1 MAGKYQQLFR
11 ARRMFVAKIS
21 TPVMAD
27 LLNDLLADRILNER
41 EREWVFEEHLAR
53 ADRASCLIDMV
64 RRKGARASQEMITNL
79 QNIDPLLHNVL
90 FPTDKLVGQL
100 ETSDMVIIKCKIFC
114 LPFTCGMDSVIKMK
128 YSSFSTKRSTMK
140 AYPVMPKSNRTRV
153 ALLINV
159 RNFVNKKWI
168 RKGSEKDDAAMATL
182 LTALGYRVVRPETGE
197 PRKYTGEDIDKA
209 VKDFAQLPDLSQT
222 DSVIVVI
229 MSHGKKGAVYGSR
242 GKAVNPNEKDDLF
255 PIDNIFE
262 YLNAKNC
269 PALRDK
275 PKVIIINACRGGDS
289 LIFVIETNPGKCS
302 HRPADTDAL
311 EEDDIKVH
319 IEKDFI
325 AFLSCTPGNVS
336 WRHPFFGSPFI
347 QYLVEVFNT
356 FSHKDHLEELFTK
369 VINRFDQGP
378 TPAITQM
385 PVKDRCSLSKHFY
398 LFPGL

>member
-1 MAGKYQQLFR
+1 MLVDR
-11 ARRMFVAKIS
+11 IS
-21 TPVMAD
+21 TPVMAN
-27 LLNDLLADRILNER
+27 LLDHLLEDRILNER
-41 EREWVFEEHLAR
+41 ERDCVFEEHLAR

-64 RRKGARASQEMITNL
+64 RRKGARASQELITNL
-79 QNIDPLLHNVL
+79 KNFDPFLCNDL
-90 FPTDKLVGQL
+90 FPPVGQAEEQDPPISPVLILCDENFKTHIQRTDKLVGQL
-100 ETSDMVIIKCKIFC
+100 ETSDM
-114 LPFTCGMDSVIKMK
+114 
-128 YSSFSTKRSTMK
+128 

-168 RKGSEKDDAAMATL
+168 REGSEKDDAAMATL

-197 PRKYTGEDIDKA
+197 PMKYTGEDIDKA

-229 MSHGKKGAVYGSR
+229 MSHGIMGAVYGSR

-275 PKVIIINACRGGDS
+275 PKVIIIQACRGGDS
-289 LIFVIETNPGKCS
+289 LIFVIETNPGKCLS
-302 HRPADTDAL
+302 RSMKL
-311 EEDDIKVH
+311 IEDDIKVH

-325 AFLSCTPGNVS
+325 TFLSYTPGNVS
-336 WRHPFFGSPFI
+336 WRDPDFGSPFI

-356 FSHKDHLEELFTK
+356 FSHKDHLEKLFTK
-369 VINRFDQGP
+369 VMNRFKQGP
-378 TPAITQM
+378 TPTKRQM
-385 PVKDRCSLSKHFY
+385 PVKDRCSLSTHFY

>member
-1 MAGKYQQLFR
+1 MADQQLSR
-11 ARRMFVAKIS
+11 ARLMFVDRIS
-21 TPVMAD
+21 TPVMAN
-27 LLNDLLADRILNER
+27 LLDHLLADRILNER

-64 RRKGARASQEMITNL
+64 RRKGARASQELITNL
-79 QNIDPLLHNVL
+79 KNFDPFLCNDL
-90 FPTDKLVGQL
+90 FPPVGQAEEAAEEQDPPISPVLILCDENFKTHIQRTDKL
-100 ETSDMVIIKCKIFC
+100 
-114 LPFTCGMDSVIKMK
+114 
-128 YSSFSTKRSTMK
+128 

-168 RKGSEKDDAAMATL
+168 REGSEKDDAAMAAL

-197 PRKYTGEDIDKA
+197 PMKYTGEDIDKA

-222 DSVIVVI
+222 DSVFVVI
-229 MSHGKKGAVYGSR
+229 MSHGIMGAVYGSR

-275 PKVIIINACRGGDS
+275 PKVIIIQACRGGNDGS
-289 LIFVIETNPGKCS
+289 TAANKRDGAPAPTPGS

-319 IEKDFI
+319 IENEFI

-336 WRHPFFGSPFI
+336 WRDPDFGSPFI

-356 FSHKDHLEELFTK
+356 FSHKDHLEKLFTQ
-369 VINRFDQGP
+369 VMNRFKQGP
-378 TPAITQM
+378 TPTKRQM
-385 PVKDRCSLSKHFY
+385 PVKDRCSLSTHFY

>member
-1 MAGKYQQLFR
+1 MLVDR
-11 ARRMFVAKIS
+11 IS
-21 TPVMAD
+21 TPVMAN
-27 LLNDLLADRILNER
+27 LLDHLLDDRILNER
-41 EREWVFEEHLAR
+41 ERDCVFEEHLAR

-64 RRKGARASQEMITNL
+64 RRKGARASQELITNL
-79 QNIDPLLHNVL
+79 KNFDPFLCNDL
-90 FPTDKLVGQL
+90 FPPVGQAEEAASGSVWGSKL
-100 ETSDMVIIKCKIFC
+100 
-114 LPFTCGMDSVIKMK
+114 CGLRG
-128 YSSFSTKRSTMK
+128 FPR

-168 RKGSEKDDAAMATL
+168 REGSEKDDAAMATL

-197 PRKYTGEDIDKA
+197 PRKYTGED
-209 VKDFAQLPDLSQT
+209 FAQLPDLSQT

-242 GKAVNPNEKDDLF
+242 GKALNPNEKDDLF
-255 PIDNIFE
+255 PTDNIFE

-289 LIFVIETNPGKCS
+289 LIFVIETNPGKCL
-302 HRPADTDAL
+302 PADTDAL

-325 AFLSCTPGNVS
+325 AFLSCTAGNVS

-378 TPAITQM
+378 PPAIMQV

>member
-1 MAGKYQQLFR
+1 MADQQLFR

-64 RRKGARASQEMITNL
+64 RRKGASQELITNL
-79 QNIDPLLHNVL
+79 KNIDLLLHNVL
-90 FPTDKLVGQL
+90 FPPVGQADEQDPPISPVLILCDENFKTHIQRTDKLVGQL
-100 ETSDMVIIKCKIFC
+100 ETSDM
-114 LPFTCGMDSVIKMK
+114 
-128 YSSFSTKRSTMK
+128 

-168 RKGSEKDDAAMATL
+168 REGSEKDDAAMATL

-242 GKAVNPNEKDDLF
+242 GKALNPNEKDDLF
-255 PIDNIFE
+255 PTDNIFE

-289 LIFVIETNPGKCS
+289 LIFVIETNPGKCLS
-302 HRPADTDAL
+302 RSMKL
-311 EEDDIKVH
+311 IEDDIKVH

-325 AFLSCTPGNVS
+325 AFLSCTAGNVS

-378 TPAITQM
+378 PPAIMQV

>member
-1 MAGKYQQLFR
+1 
-11 ARRMFVAKIS
+11 MFVDRIS
-21 TPVMAD
+21 TPVMAN
-27 LLNDLLADRILNER
+27 LLDHLLADRILNER

-64 RRKGARASQEMITNL
+64 RRKGARASQELITNL
-79 QNIDPLLHNVL
+79 KNFDPFLCNDL
-90 FPTDKLVGQL
+90 FPPVGQAEEQDPPISPVLILCDENFKTHIQRTDKLVGQL
-100 ETSDMVIIKCKIFC
+100 ETSDM
-114 LPFTCGMDSVIKMK
+114 
-128 YSSFSTKRSTMK
+128 

-168 RKGSEKDDAAMATL
+168 REGSEKDDAAMAAL

-197 PRKYTGEDIDKA
+197 PMKYTGEDIDKA

-222 DSVIVVI
+222 DSVFVVI
-229 MSHGKKGAVYGSR
+229 MSHGIMGAVYGSR

-275 PKVIIINACRGGDS
+275 PKVIIIQACRGGDS
-289 LIFVIETNPGKCS
+289 LIFVIETNPGKCLS
-302 HRPADTDAL
+302 RSMKL
-311 EEDDIKVH
+311 IEDDIKVH
-319 IEKDFI
+319 IENEFI

-336 WRHPFFGSPFI
+336 WRDPDFGSPFI

-356 FSHKDHLEELFTK
+356 FSHKDHLEKLFTQ
-369 VINRFDQGP
+369 VMNRFKQGP
-378 TPAITQM
+378 TPTKRQM
-385 PVKDRCSLSKHFY
+385 PVKDRCSLSTHFY

>member
-1 MAGKYQQLFR
+1 MPHLFLSVAQR
-11 ARRMFVAKIS
+11 LFNVRRQFVDGVTA
-21 TPVMAD
+21 PVIKD
-27 LLNDLLADRILNER
+27 LLNDLLADGVLNER
-41 EREWVFEEHLAR
+41 ERDSVLEERRAR
-53 ADRASCLIDMV
+53 ADQAECLIDMV
-64 RRKGARASQEMITNL
+64 RKKGNEASQKL
-79 QNIDPLLHNVL
+79 IDHLKTRDSKLHPVL
-90 FPTDKLVGQL
+90 FPSAGG
-100 ETSDMVIIKCKIFC
+100 SR
-114 LPFTCGMDSVIKMK
+114 
-128 YSSFSTKRSTMK
+128 SFSVKFLVQK
-140 AYPVMPKSNRTRV
+140 EAYPVMPKSNRTRV

-168 RKGSEKDDAAMATL
+168 REGSEKDDAAMATL

-197 PRKYTGEDIDKA
+197 PMKYTGEDIDKA

-222 DSVIVVI
+222 DSVFVVI
-229 MSHGKKGAVYGSR
+229 MSHGIMGAVYGSR

-275 PKVIIINACRGGDS
+275 PKVIIIQACRGGNDGS
-289 LIFVIETNPGKCS
+289 TAANKRDGAPAPTPGS

-325 AFLSCTPGNVS
+325 TFLSYTPGNVS
-336 WRHPFFGSPFI
+336 WRDPDFGSPFI

-356 FSHKDHLEELFTK
+356 FSHKDHLEKLFTQ
-369 VINRFDQGP
+369 VMNRFKQGP
-378 TPAITQM
+378 TPTKRQM
-385 PVKDRCSLSKHFY
+385 PVKDRCSLSTHFY

>member
-1 MAGKYQQLFR
+1 MADQQLFR

-90 FPTDKLVGQL
+90 FPPVGQADEAAEEQDPPISPVLTLCDENFKTHIQRTDKL
-100 ETSDMVIIKCKIFC
+100 
-114 LPFTCGMDSVIKMK
+114 
-128 YSSFSTKRSTMK
+128 

-275 PKVIIINACRGGDS
+275 PKVIIINACRGGNDGS
-289 LIFVIETNPGKCS
+289 TAANKKDGAPAPTPGS

>member
-1 MAGKYQQLFR
+1 DFR
-11 ARRMFVAKIS
+11 GTIS

-90 FPTDKLVGQL
+90 FPPVGQADEAGGSRSFNVKCLYCVLTHIQRTDKL
-100 ETSDMVIIKCKIFC
+100 
-114 LPFTCGMDSVIKMK
+114 
-128 YSSFSTKRSTMK
+128 

-197 PRKYTGEDIDKA
+197 PRKYTGE
-209 VKDFAQLPDLSQT
+209 DFAQLPDLSQT

-289 LIFVIETNPGKCS
+289 LIFVIETNPGKCL
-302 HRPADTDAL
+302 PADTDAL

-369 VINRFDQGP
+369 VSP

>member
-1 MAGKYQQLFR
+1 MAAQRLFNV
-11 ARRMFVAKIS
+11 RRQFVDGVTA
-21 TPVMAD
+21 PVIKD
-27 LLNDLLADRILNER
+27 LLNDLLADGVLNER
-41 EREWVFEEHLAR
+41 ERDSVLEER

-64 RRKGARASQEMITNL
+64 RRKGARASQELITNL
-79 QNIDPLLHNVL
+79 KNFDPFLCNDL
-90 FPTDKLVGQL
+90 FPPVGQAEEAAEEQDPPISPVLILCDENFKTHIQRTDKL
-100 ETSDMVIIKCKIFC
+100 
-114 LPFTCGMDSVIKMK
+114 
-128 YSSFSTKRSTMK
+128 

-168 RKGSEKDDAAMATL
+168 REGSEKDDAAMVTL

-197 PRKYTGEDIDKA
+197 PMKYTGEDIDKA

-222 DSVIVVI
+222 DSVFVVI
-229 MSHGKKGAVYGSR
+229 MSHGIMGAVYGSR

-275 PKVIIINACRGGDS
+275 PKVIIIQACRGGDS
-289 LIFVIETNPGKCS
+289 LIFVIETNPGKCLS
-302 HRPADTDAL
+302 RSMKL
-311 EEDDIKVH
+311 IEDDIKVH

-325 AFLSCTPGNVS
+325 TFLSYTPGNVS
-336 WRHPFFGSPFI
+336 WRDPDFGSPFI

-356 FSHKDHLEELFTK
+356 FSHKDHLEKLFTQ
-369 VINRFDQGP
+369 VMNRFKQGP
-378 TPAITQM
+378 TPTKRQM
-385 PVKDRCSLSKHFY
+385 PVKDRCSLSTHFY